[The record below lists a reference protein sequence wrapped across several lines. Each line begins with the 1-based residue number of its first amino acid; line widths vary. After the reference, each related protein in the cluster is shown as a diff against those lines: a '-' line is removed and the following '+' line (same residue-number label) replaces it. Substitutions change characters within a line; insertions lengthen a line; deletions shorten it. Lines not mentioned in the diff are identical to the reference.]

1 MIKVN
6 RSQPAPASLAEEA
19 KKKNG
24 QYNKPDVV
32 ERLKNDFNN
41 KCYICGMD
49 KLQDP
54 EVEHRLPHKNGI
66 YHERK
71 FDWNNLFLSCRHCN
85 SVKNKDIYDT
95 GIIDCCTRDPEECLI
110 FDFVEDNISV
120 SAKNPNDIEAQ
131 LTAKLMYEVFNT
143 KNTGIRT
150 IRSQMRLDTLLEQ
163 MNILITTLKKYK
175 DNPKNKLAIR
185 ILRAYLQKE
194 SAFAEFKRAYVR
206 KRLNELPSLQE
217 YLE

>member
-1 MIKVN
+1 MIKVE

-24 QYNKPDVV
+24 QYNKLDVI
-32 ERLKNDFNN
+32 ERLKEDFNN
-41 KCYICGMD
+41 KCYICGID

-54 EVEHRLPHKNGI
+54 EVEHRLPHKNGK
-66 YHERK
+66 YPERK
-71 FDWNNLFLSCRHCN
+71 FDWNNLFLSCGHCN

-95 GIIDCCTRDPEECLI
+95 GIIDCCIRDPEECLI
-110 FDFVEDNISV
+110 FDFGENNISV
-120 SAKNPNDIEAQ
+120 SANNPDDTEAQ

-143 KNTGIRT
+143 ENTGIRN

-163 MNILITTLKKYK
+163 MNILITALKKYK
-175 DNPKNKLAIR
+175 DNPKNKFALR
-185 ILRAYLQKE
+185 ILRSYLEKK

-217 YLE
+217 YLK

>member
-1 MIKVN
+1 MIKVK

-19 KKKNG
+19 KKKDG
-24 QYNKPDVV
+24 QYNKPDVTK
-32 ERLKNDFNN
+32 RLEEDFNN

-54 EVEHRLPHKNGI
+54 VVEHRLPHKNGK
-66 YHERK
+66 YPERK
-71 FDWNNLFLSCRHCN
+71 FDWNNLFWSCGHCN
-85 SVKNKDIYDT
+85 SVKNRDIYDT

-110 FDFVEDNISV
+110 FDFGENNISV
-120 SAKNPNDIEAQ
+120 AAKNPDDIEAQ
-131 LTAKLMYEVFNT
+131 LTAKLIYEVFNT

-150 IRSQMRLDTLLEQ
+150 VRSQVRLDMLLEQ

-175 DNPKNKLAIR
+175 DNPQNKFTLR
-185 ILRAYLQKE
+185 ILRTCLQRK
-194 SAFAEFKRAYVR
+194 SAFSEFKRAYVR